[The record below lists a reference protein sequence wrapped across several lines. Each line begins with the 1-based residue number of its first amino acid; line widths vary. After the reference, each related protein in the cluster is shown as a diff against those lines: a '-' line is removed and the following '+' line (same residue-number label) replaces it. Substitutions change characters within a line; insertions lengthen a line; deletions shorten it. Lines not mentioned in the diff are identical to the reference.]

1 VSGLPAPAVV
11 AVAAVAPTAPGAAAV
26 LLAAAAVF
34 LLVPHRSRRPRRPP
48 ALPGAPD
55 GVGRQPVLRL
65 LLPAVGAVAVL
76 LAVLDGTRLVLAL
89 ELVGCLVAAVDLVR
103 RGRAFRAAERRRAA
117 VVETAEA
124 LAGELRAGQPVL
136 RALARTV
143 EVWPPFAQVEAAARL
158 GADVPAALRA
168 CAAMPGAEDLAQ
180 VAAAWQVSHES
191 GAGLAAAL
199 AQVAATA
206 RARQATRH
214 VVVSELASAR
224 ATARMV
230 ALLPLAVL
238 GMGSGLGGHPW
249 HFLLATPP
257 GLGCLA
263 GGALTAFAGLHW
275 IDRIAAGVLRP

>member
-1 VSGLPAPAVV
+1 MTGSPPAAGLV
-11 AVAAVAPTAPGAAAV
+11 AVLLAAAAVALLVPPRARPWPPPDVVAGREAGRTRSLRPLLLAVGAAAV
-26 LLAAAAVF
+26 LLAA
-34 LLVPHRSRRPRRPP
+34 
-48 ALPGAPD
+48 
-55 GVGRQPVLRL
+55 
-65 LLPAVGAVAVL
+65 
-76 LAVLDGTRLVLAL
+76 LDGTRLVLAL
-89 ELVGCLVAAVDLVR
+89 EVLGCVAGAADLVR

-136 RALARTV
+136 RALTRTV

-158 GADVPAALRA
+158 GADVPAALRS
-168 CAAMPGAEDLAQ
+168 CASAPGAEDLAR
-180 VAAAWQVSHES
+180 VAAAWQVSQES

-230 ALLPLAVL
+230 AVLPLAVL

-249 HFLLATPP
+249 HFLLATPV
-257 GLGCLA
+257 GLVCLA
-263 GGALTAFAGLHW
+263 GGAATAFAGLHW
-275 IDRIAAGVLRP
+275 IDRIAAGVLQP